1 MIGSKVA
8 GILAKV
14 EQARKQFNIQH
25 PVKLVAVSKTKPV
38 EDLLEAYKNG
48 IRDFGEN
55 YVE

>member
-25 PVKLVAVSKTKPV
+25 AVKLVAVSKTKPV

-48 IRDFGEN
+48 IRDFG
-55 YVE
+55 

>member
-1 MIGSKVA
+1 MA

-38 EDLLEAYKNG
+38 EDVLEAYKNG